1 MKVLLAL
8 LFVPLLAQA
17 QQEDYKLLG
26 ASVRTRPDYDG
37 SASRTVDLT
46 PIVRY
51 YGRPLFARTTQ
62 GMFEGG
68 ARMYYGSTQAGVQI
82 AYEAG
87 RDEAFG
93 LPKVSVGA
101 SYGVHVE
108 NDFKIGPVPGDV
120 LLRLRKH
127 FDSDRG
133 WQADLRANLGVYGE
147 HGTLAGIFA
156 QATWASAKSMQ
167 SFYGIDDS
175 GLLFASLG
183 AYVSHDIGKTWLLL
197 ASAEVRRLS
206 NDAMASPIV
215 EKRTGTYATLG
226 GAYRF

>member
-1 MKVLLAL
+1 MRLVLAL
-8 LFVPLLAQA
+8 LLLPLLAQA
-17 QQEDYKLLG
+17 QEDYKLLG

-37 SASRTVDLT
+37 SASRTIDLT
-46 PIVRY
+46 PVVRY

-68 ARMYYGSTQAGVQI
+68 ARVYYGSTQIGVQI

-93 LPKVSVGA
+93 LSKVNFGA

-133 WQADLRANLGVYGE
+133 WQADLRSNLGVYGGG
-147 HGTLAGIFA
+147 GTRAGVFG
-156 QATWASAKSMQ
+156 QATWASTKSMR
-167 SFYGIDDS
+167 SFYGVDDS
-175 GLLFASLG
+175 GLLFVALG
-183 AYVSHDIGKTWLLL
+183 AYATHDLSKTWLLVG
-197 ASAEVRRLS
+197 SAELRRLS

-215 EKRTGTYATLG
+215 EKRTATYASFG
-226 GAYRF
+226 AAYRF